1 MFSSLGCFFIQRWS
15 RFQNIISGNVHLS
28 PATRILNENPAN
40 DINLLSYNGKG
51 HMHTLDIQ
59 TAPEFLL
66 K

>member
-1 MFSSLGCFFIQRWS
+1 MFGSLGCFLFRGGVAFKI
-15 RFQNIISGNVHLS
+15 FSGNVHLS

-40 DINLLSYNGKG
+40 DINLLPYNGKG